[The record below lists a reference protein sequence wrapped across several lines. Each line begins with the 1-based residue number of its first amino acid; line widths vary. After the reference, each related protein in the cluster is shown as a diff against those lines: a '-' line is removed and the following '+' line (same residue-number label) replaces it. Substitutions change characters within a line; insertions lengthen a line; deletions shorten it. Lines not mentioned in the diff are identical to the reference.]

1 MGKLYED
8 IVSRDATYREDNE
21 KILSAYDKMLMNEL
35 AEKIFEAYNET
46 TPGDDFIGPKQKR
59 TFPTKHTRVGGGN
72 MNIKKSGKKIAAKM
86 KKNDLMKGF
95 ANKVAKMK
103 TITELELEK
112 MLPDYIPGWEVAN
125 LFKESTQLSE
135 EKFAG
140 WIAMYGGKKL
150 EIKKGDAKDLY
161 GAKQNALKHFKVP
174 KSKQGLLAIEPAYE
188 STQLSEGKWLDV
200 AKQVVKK
207 KQFVYINPKT
217 GKTSD
222 DKKKGFIILDMTT
235 ANMLVQIAD
244 ALKKETSEKFTSMP
258 LIQAVDI
265 GWKLVSK

>member
-46 TPGDDFIGPKQKR
+46 T
-59 TFPTKHTRVGGGN
+59 
-72 MNIKKSGKKIAAKM
+72 
-86 KKNDLMKGF
+86 
-95 ANKVAKMK
+95 
-103 TITELELEK
+103 
-112 MLPDYIPGWEVAN
+112 
-125 LFKESTQLSE
+125 QLSE
-135 EKFAG
+135 QKFAG

-207 KQFVYINPKT
+207 KQFVYVNPKT
-217 GKTSD
+217 LKTTD

-244 ALKKETSEKFTSMP
+244 ALGDVNREKFTSMP